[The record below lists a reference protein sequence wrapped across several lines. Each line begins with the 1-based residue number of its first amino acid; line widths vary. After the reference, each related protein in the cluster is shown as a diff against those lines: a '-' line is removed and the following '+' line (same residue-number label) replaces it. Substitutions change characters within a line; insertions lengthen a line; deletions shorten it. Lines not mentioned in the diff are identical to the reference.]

1 MLARLKGMVQS
12 LQPEPAEDDELLPT
26 WDATPPKPAGVIPVA
41 VPVKSGFAPVEDI
54 PLALPVDSAAVAD
67 AGQAVPDTVPPPDI
81 AEPAPGAPPPNE
93 TGSPPLAPPAVCRV
107 CGSSRDNG
115 QKSCGDC
122 GYYFTPEDAAPP
134 SSPAAPAV
142 WLRGRYEPGQLLS
155 RHGTATRF
163 RALDHCDGGPVPV
176 ILLSEPLT
184 EAPKAVDAARSAD
197 TSAELEILSESE
209 SEASSVVTAVLPP
222 RPTWPGIAWEHAL
235 LKTCE
240 QPALPRVLD
249 NFTEGGFE
257 YLVEEAP
264 LGRSLWDAWDDP
276 EASADRRFGWLEQL
290 AEALH
295 SLHGAGAMF
304 DGLRPEAFVVGED
317 GQARFRDLSE
327 VLPLP
332 LPPGTPLR
340 GSLYAAPELLT
351 GSADARADLFGFG
364 ALLYALHVGRELD
377 ESDFDRP
384 GHPKPFLPR
393 FPDVHPA
400 LGRLMAKTF
409 RREVEARFPS
419 DEAVREDATGFVELV
434 RTLGTLRR
442 TLDDVRLEVAAWST
456 TGMARTGNEDAFAL
470 LHACESREDDLGE
483 SALLLLADGM
493 GGYEAGEVAAA
504 LAVETMRRY
513 LLSRASFAPL
523 AGASHFPGDALSP
536 RGRPAGERPAGDVEG
551 IKRSLREALREANR
565 EVFTA
570 ARTPGT
576 RRRGMGCTAEAVFVD
591 GRHVVVGHVGDS
603 RTYHLHEGRLVQLTR
618 DQTLVNRLVELGTLS
633 PEEAEDHPRRN
644 ELQQA
649 IGGQPEV
656 EPGLYS
662 GPMSPGD
669 WVVVCSDGLSNHV
682 SSDELKHMLLSEA
695 QSAEMAARRLV
706 NLANIRGAT
715 DNATVVVVRA
725 S

>member
-1 MLARLKGMVQS
+1 
-12 LQPEPAEDDELLPT
+12 
-26 WDATPPKPAGVIPVA
+26 
-41 VPVKSGFAPVEDI
+41 
-54 PLALPVDSAAVAD
+54 
-67 AGQAVPDTVPPPDI
+67 
-81 AEPAPGAPPPNE
+81 
-93 TGSPPLAPPAVCRV
+93 
-107 CGSSRDNG
+107 
-115 QKSCGDC
+115 
-122 GYYFTPEDAAPP
+122 
-134 SSPAAPAV
+134 
-142 WLRGRYEPGQLLS
+142 
-155 RHGTATRF
+155 
-163 RALDHCDGGPVPV
+163 
-176 ILLSEPLT
+176 
-184 EAPKAVDAARSAD
+184 
-197 TSAELEILSESE
+197 
-209 SEASSVVTAVLPP
+209 
-222 RPTWPGIAWEHAL
+222 
-235 LKTCE
+235 
-240 QPALPRVLD
+240 
-249 NFTEGGFE
+249 
-257 YLVEEAP
+257 
-264 LGRSLWDAWDDP
+264 
-276 EASADRRFGWLEQL
+276 
-290 AEALH
+290 
-295 SLHGAGAMF
+295 MF

-317 GQARFRDLSE
+317 GQARFRDLSD

-393 FPDVHPA
+393 FPDVHPG

-434 RTLGTLRR
+434 RTLSTLRR

-483 SALLLLADGM
+483 SALVLLADGM

-523 AGASHFPGDALSP
+523 AGASYFPGDALSP
-536 RGRPAGERPAGDVEG
+536 RGRPAGDRPDGDVEG

-603 RTYHLHEGRLVQLTR
+603 RTYHLREGRLVQLTR

-662 GPMSPGD
+662 GRMNPGD
-669 WVVVCSDGLSNHV
+669 WVIVCSDGLSNHV